1 MIGQGQSYQI
11 NKSYDDV
18 VADLKQAISNR
29 HPLPIVKV
37 EEIDG
42 ETATF
47 SVVRRYANMRQLPL
61 IDARG
66 TLHRKANDMTYLDI
80 KVDVLTM
87 TAILLTG
94 VEVAIT
100 LFVFT
105 ILTRSIGE
113 VVGYIGLAIIVAIL
127 TLRHVRYSLG
137 FRKQM
142 NAFFGAKWWEKTL

>member
-18 VADLKQAISNR
+18 MADMKQAISNQ
-29 HPLPIVKV
+29 HPSPIVSV
-37 EEIDG
+37 NEVDAD
-42 ETATF
+42 TATF
-47 SVVRRYANMRQLPL
+47 SVVRRYANLRQMPL
-61 IDARG
+61 IDVRG

-113 VVGYIGLAIIVAIL
+113 VVGYVGLAIIVAIL

-142 NAFFGAKWWEKTL
+142 NAFFGEKWWENTI